1 MCSPTLHQVR
11 AGPNESNQGGG
22 FETVPDDP
30 EDPWGIDS
38 CSYLAEAPDATEI
51 SVEAL
56 AVEIAE
62 MRAESRRIK
71 QQQVVEKRRV
81 AAETVSPR
89 RARGDSPADGD
100 DVEDDTEDDSVDM
113 DVVGASASGACTN
126 IDPKAA
132 LFAKPLE

>member
-1 MCSPTLHQVR
+1 MP
-11 AGPNESNQGGG
+11 
-22 FETVPDDP
+22 
-30 EDPWGIDS
+30 
-38 CSYLAEAPDATEI
+38 
-51 SVEAL
+51 
-56 AVEIAE
+56 
-62 MRAESRRIK
+62 
-71 QQQVVEKRRV
+71 
-81 AAETVSPR
+81 PR

>member
-1 MCSPTLHQVR
+1 
-11 AGPNESNQGGG
+11 
-22 FETVPDDP
+22 
-30 EDPWGIDS
+30 
-38 CSYLAEAPDATEI
+38 
-51 SVEAL
+51 
-56 AVEIAE
+56 

-71 QQQVVEKRRV
+71 QQRVVEKRRV

-89 RARGDSPADGD
+89 RARGDSPVDGD

>member
-1 MCSPTLHQVR
+1 
-11 AGPNESNQGGG
+11 
-22 FETVPDDP
+22 
-30 EDPWGIDS
+30 
-38 CSYLAEAPDATEI
+38 
-51 SVEAL
+51 
-56 AVEIAE
+56 

-71 QQQVVEKRRV
+71 QQQVVEQRR
-81 AAETVSPR
+81 AQRRAPAETVSPR
-89 RARGDSPADGD
+89 RERGDSPADGN